1 MVSLCRSGYIAHGV
15 WVPEF
20 ILDQPEVLK
29 GLHYQFIHAGTDV
42 TEAFQVLSWNFAHQS
57 MIQCMWAHPWP
68 WTPTHKSPQAKDL
81 TLSHSTVI
89 VQNLWLLL
97 RHI

>member
-1 MVSLCRSGYIAHGV
+1 MALSRSGYIAHGV

-42 TEAFQVLSWNFAHQS
+42 TEAFQVY
-57 MIQCMWAHPWP
+57 
-68 WTPTHKSPQAKDL
+68 
-81 TLSHSTVI
+81 I
-89 VQNLWLLL
+89 VDIIL
-97 RHI
+97 IKA